1 MALYII
7 FPSCQLKRNGSIP
20 WQHPR
25 FKMYKLGVMPYTT
38 NPHLPKLRAQAVNL
52 IYQGRW
58 SIRKVARHIGV
69 HPSTVMRWKRKAPN
83 SGSYAIPTR
92 SSRPHSH
99 PRAISKEI
107 VNRII
112 ELRLSRK
119 RCAKIIHAQL
129 LRGGITVSLNTV
141 KRTLRR
147 QGLIRPRSK
156 WKKYHLSG
164 ERPKAEKPGNLVQT
178 DTIHIHIK
186 DKERM
191 YIFTLIDCHSRW
203 AYAKA
208 SSKLSAGLALEFV
221 REAQSQAGF
230 KFDCVQSDHGP
241 EYTKH
246 FTVFIQARDTRHRH
260 SRVRKP
266 NDNAH
271 IERFN
276 RTIQEE
282 MHQSIQR
289 YKTNI
294 PLLNLEIQQYLRYYN
309 TERLHLGLDCKTPAE
324 VLQSL

>member
-1 MALYII
+1 
-7 FPSCQLKRNGSIP
+7 
-20 WQHPR
+20 
-25 FKMYKLGVMPYTT
+25 MPYIQ
-38 NPHLPKLRAQAVNL
+38 NPYLPRLRAQAVNL

-58 SIRKVARHIGV
+58 SIRKVARHVGV
-69 HPSTVMRWKRKAPN
+69 HPSTVLRWKRKTPLAGAWVIN
-83 SGSYAIPTR
+83 TQ
-92 SSRPHSH
+92 SSLPHSH
-99 PRAISKEI
+99 PRAISKDI

-112 ELRLSRK
+112 ELRLARK

-129 LRGGITVSLNTV
+129 LREKIKVSLNTV
-141 KRTLRR
+141 KRTLKRS
-147 QGLIRPRSK
+147 GLIRPRSK
-156 WKKYHLSG
+156 WKKNHFSG
-164 ERPKAEKPGNLVQT
+164 IRPKVEKPGNLVQT
-178 DTIHIHIK
+178 DTIHIHLK

-208 SSKLSAGLALEFV
+208 SSRLSAGLALEFV
-221 REAQSQAGF
+221 REAQKQAGF
-230 KFDCVQSDHGP
+230 KFNCVQSDHGP
-241 EYTKH
+241 EYAKY
-246 FTVFIQARDTRHRH
+246 FTVFIQAKGTRHRH

-282 MHQSIQR
+282 MREAIQR

-294 PLLNLEIQQYLRYYN
+294 PLLNLEIQQYLKYYN